1 MIQLHGLRLASTKS
15 ETGFLMTTNLY
26 GVTQHILS
34 KLGVRHRTRSQ
45 LSLFH
50 SVYHSHLYRPE
61 KDTQENTTFN
71 YYVSNIRIRSEHCI
85 GFLKGRFQSLRDL
98 RIRINTEKNM
108 KFAALWVTAC
118 IAVHSFAMDH
128 EDGSKV
134 ANDNFFIQGLGIM
147 QAERAAREAELL
159 AEEEARAAGQNVDVE
174 MVEDQEDRDLNLLE
188 GRLRREE
195 LKKALLQHVVNQD

>member
-1 MIQLHGLRLASTKS
+1 MELDYPGVNTIQLHGLRLAFTKS
-15 ETGFLMTTNLY
+15 VTGFLMTTNLY

-45 LSLFH
+45 LSLFQ
-50 SVYHSHLYRPE
+50 SVYHSGLQLYRPE
-61 KDTQENTTFN
+61 KNTQENTTFN

-98 RIRINTEKNM
+98 HIRINTEKNM
-108 KFAALWVTAC
+108 KFAALWVTTC

-128 EDGSKV
+128 EDDSKV

-159 AEEEARAAGQNVDVE
+159 AEEEA
-174 MVEDQEDRDLNLLE
+174 
-188 GRLRREE
+188 
-195 LKKALLQHVVNQD
+195 